1 MHPCRFD
8 RSDRIGIE
16 TLPEH
21 RVDLELPPELRQV
34 AVCRPAR
41 FRPRIPQAPVEKDS
55 LRPGDP
61 ALGSRTKRPQQVR
74 ESRITMSIRG
84 HVNQDAR
91 AAKILPQHS
100 QHAIPA
106 CARLGQELGYG
117 DPILPS
123 KRWRSFL
130 RQRECGLR
138 SSRTASPEPRRSS
151 SQPVPRASRQ
161 RAGQGKPVG
170 SAGRSRGRRAASSG
184 NEPGRS
190 YDTHEHLLK
199 YVLSI
204 VLAEPKTADGDRID
218 IARGPLDE
226 LVPRLRLA
234 RAAAMDKLASLSSPA
249 IASESTPSIRRAAAA
264 NRSRPLATA
273 LEHGRGLRAKY
284 V

>member
-1 MHPCRFD
+1 MRFPRVPGSA
-8 RSDRIGIE
+8 RSWVMGI
-16 TLPEH
+16 
-21 RVDLELPPELRQV
+21 RS
-34 AVCRPAR
+34 C
-41 FRPRIPQAPVEKDS
+41 PRSAGAASSDS
-55 LRPGDP
+55 ANAACDRPGRHP
-61 ALGSRTKRPQQVR
+61 QSLAGRP
-74 ESRITMSIRG
+74 
-84 HVNQDAR
+84 
-91 AAKILPQHS
+91 P
-100 QHAIPA
+100 
-106 CARLGQELGYG
+106 
-117 DPILPS
+117 
-123 KRWRSFL
+123 
-130 RQRECGLR
+130 
-138 SSRTASPEPRRSS
+138 
-151 SQPVPRASRQ
+151 QPVPRASRQ

-170 SAGRSRGRRAASSG
+170 SAGRSLGRRAASSR

-273 LEHGRGLRAKY
+273 LEHGRLRAEY